1 MSNQGRRLP
10 SDNPNL
16 YSYGTNFLGSR
27 AIFNQ
32 RLIYNELI
40 FPDSEYPRLFKT
52 WGEDRYYGTLSTKGN
67 TVTVEKGQLRPI
79 SFPDTESQFCLNF
92 VADAWRDFALRL
104 RELSNANII
113 FRDSPWSA
121 PTVKKAWS
129 PVNEE
134 YYQYMS
140 QNLYP
145 AFNEVFLAR
154 EGRDRQIAG
163 IQGFLA
169 LFDQFVDENLREI
182 GPLTVSGLLEGSY
195 LSPLVSGLMIEIHD
209 GDYDQDF
216 LKSYVYK
223 DSNFALVQGLAAQ
236 YGFAIDKNIP
246 WRLVAD
252 LRNPAMREYM
262 YGVPIISFDPDAPP
276 PEDCDPTY
284 TNPESIPRA
293 FGYSQVPGLEDV
305 ERRVNVFVEDGEL
318 KPGYVQYQQLKEVTS
333 QEKIFEVL
341 YEEAYVETW
350 ATDAINLEQYL
361 VDFYNTYAQAIPVTT
376 VPQPLLLGNPCAQR
390 SRVIERSP
398 ITPQDFES
406 LYGDRWRLKT
416 FYVARSMERNID
428 KRRSL
433 HMREVQEIM
442 NIYNLSSQD
451 QYQRALR
458 YAQEQF
464 IGPKPRANLTL
475 DTVGDIIQEPITR
488 RAQRND
494 LSDLGRQNRVR
505 RNLY

>member
-1 MSNQGRRLP
+1 MADQGRKLP
-10 SDNPNL
+10 SQNPDL

-27 AIFNQ
+27 DIFNE

-40 FPDSEYPRLFKT
+40 FSDSEYPRLFKT
-52 WGEDRYYGTLSTKGN
+52 WGRDRYYGTLNHEGN
-67 TVTVEKGQLRPI
+67 TVTVKKEQLRPL

-104 RELSNANII
+104 RDLANANII
-113 FRDSPWSA
+113 FRDSPWAA
-121 PTVKKAWS
+121 PTIKKAWS
-129 PVNEE
+129 PLSEE
-134 YYQYMS
+134 YYQYMA

-154 EGRDRQIAG
+154 DGRDRHIGG

-169 LFDQFVDENLREI
+169 MFDQFVDENLREI

-195 LSPLVSGLMIEIHD
+195 LSPLISGLMIEIHD

-216 LKSYVYK
+216 LKSFVYK
-223 DSNFALVQGLAAQ
+223 DSNFALVQGLAEQ

-262 YGVPIISFDPDAPP
+262 YGVPIVGFDFDAPP
-276 PEDCDPTY
+276 ADDCNPTY
-284 TNPESIPRA
+284 TDPEAIPRA

-305 ERRVNVFVEDGEL
+305 IRRINVFVENGEL
-318 KPGYVQYQQLKEVTS
+318 KPGYIQYQDLKQVTA
-333 QEKIFEVL
+333 QEEIYKAL
-341 YEEAYVETW
+341 YEEAYDETW
-350 ATDAINLEQYL
+350 ITDPFNLESQL
-361 VDFYNTYAQAIPVTT
+361 LGFYNTYAQAIPVTT
-376 VPQPLLLGNPCAQR
+376 VPQPLLMGSPCTQR

-398 ITPQDFES
+398 ITGAEFTA

-416 FYVARSMERNID
+416 FYVARSMERNLG
-428 KRRSL
+428 KSRRL
-433 HMREVQEIM
+433 HVREIQEIM
-442 NIYNLSSQD
+442 NIYNLSATD

-458 YAQEQF
+458 YTQEKF
-464 IGPKPRANLTL
+464 IGPKPRANLTMNK
-475 DTVGDIIQEPITR
+475 VRDIIQDPDTTR
-488 RAQRND
+488 EQQND
-494 LSDLGRQNRVR
+494 LSNLGRQDRVR
-505 RNLY
+505 RYLF